1 MKGFDG
7 DGCLIERKLDVLS
20 FTEEIFF
27 DERDFVM
34 VKELLCWMRHEKY
47 FDENCP
53 APKIYK
59 HTKLTYNLKSNSF
72 FKP

>member
-34 VKELLCWMRHEKY
+34 VKELLG
-47 FDENCP
+47 
-53 APKIYK
+53 
-59 HTKLTYNLKSNSF
+59 
-72 FKP
+72 